1 MSELNLD
8 WADII
13 ANKRPVRLRNGNKAY
28 VIANLL
34 EYEEFA
40 ESMELNY
47 PLRYVILGEKAVQ
60 ALTIDGLFNGKHKE
74 HYLDIVD
81 LWRDEV
87 SVTIPRPLKEPLDKM
102 WFIDQDMRIVKS
114 LGVKCVNFDG
124 MKRTFYFASVEEAE
138 QFRDAINNVRK
149 G

>member
-34 EYEEFA
+34 EYKEFA

-47 PLRYVILGEKAVQ
+47 PLQYVILGEKAVQ
-60 ALTIDGLFNGKHKE
+60 ALTIDGLFNGKHNE

-102 WFIDQDMRIVKS
+102 WYITTTGNVSVSGGKNTYNRSRFEA
-114 LGVKCVNFDG
+114 G
-124 MKRTFYFASVEEAE
+124 FYFGSRGDAEE
-138 QFRDAINNVRK
+138 FLRVMKDSR